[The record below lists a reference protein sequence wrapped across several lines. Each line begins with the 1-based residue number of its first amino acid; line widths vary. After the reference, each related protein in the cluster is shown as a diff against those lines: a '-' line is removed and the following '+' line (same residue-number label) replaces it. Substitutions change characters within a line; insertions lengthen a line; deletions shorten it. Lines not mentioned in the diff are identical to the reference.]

1 MLFFTEI
8 NLVRSQSVALPSEPC
23 VDLAAHLPFLTWQ
36 TPGLHGRNLL
46 RLLWENPLL
55 VRSRG
60 NAILSTGESTILALK
75 PFVTVDRER
84 AETATADVKPNIEK
98 IGSEYTYIQPHSFP
112 GT

>member
-1 MLFFTEI
+1 VITTGL
-8 NLVRSQSVALPSEPC
+8 LWLALLHRNKPGQKLRSEPC
-23 VDLAAHLPFLTWQ
+23 VDLAAHLPFL
-36 TPGLHGRNLL
+36 HGRNLL
-46 RLLWENPLL
+46 RLLWESPLL

-60 NAILSTGESTILALK
+60 NAILSAGESTILALK
-75 PFVTVDRER
+75 PFATVDRER